1 VSTTSFSRADLTE
14 RQTAFTGLLA
24 HPLVAPWTNPTLYRL
39 VHRHEH
45 TLHVWC
51 ARLGYRLIRIDRCF
65 RLRRSPIEGRT
76 ATPRTTPP
84 QRRPLVL
91 ALLAAAILEDH
102 RQDSITLQE
111 ISDDVRHF
119 AAANRFVAYD
129 PEHRSHRVALLA
141 GVRLL
146 IAHGVLDQ
154 RTHRGEL
161 LDSWERTG
169 GGIGAGYLIRRDAL
183 VLLVDTR
190 DVELA
195 LHPIEAGEAARGQL
209 ILRELIETQALHPL
223 ELDAGLAT
231 YLNSQRRRLV
241 DQAEEMT
248 GGTVELRSDAWVL
261 LLPSDQSVEP
271 GLVIDFPEATAA
283 DWVALAMLEAVGRRG
298 GVQPDGRRHCP
309 GSVVAGL
316 AADLHAEHAQR
327 LTVALRESAE
337 VVRTA
342 AENQLQSAGLLQVD
356 AAGDWYLQAEAGRYR
371 SADLQVAPTPD
382 LPPETLFEEHE

>member
-1 VSTTSFSRADLTE
+1 MSTTSFSRADLTE

-45 TLHVWC
+45 TLDVWC
-51 ARLGYRLIRIDRCF
+51 ARLGYRLIRIDQCF
-65 RLRRSPIEGRT
+65 RLRRLPIQGRA
-76 ATPRTTPP
+76 ATPRKTPP
-84 QRRPLVL
+84 PRRPLVL
-91 ALLAAAILEDH
+91 ALLTAAILEDR

-119 AAANRFVAYD
+119 AAANRFLPYD

-154 RTHRGEL
+154 RTHRGEM

-195 LHPIEAGEAARGQL
+195 LHPIEAGETARGQL
-209 ILRELIETQALHPL
+209 ILRELVETQALHPL
-223 ELDAGLAT
+223 ELDDGLAT
-231 YLNSQRRRLV
+231 YLNFQRRRLV

-271 GLVIDFPEATAA
+271 DLVIDFPEPTAA
-283 DWVALAMLEAVGRRG
+283 DWVALALLEAVGRRG
-298 GVQPDGRRHCP
+298 EAQPDGRRQCP
-309 GSVVAGL
+309 GNVVAEL

-342 AENQLQSAGLLQVD
+342 AENQLQAAGLLQVD
-356 AAGDWYLQAEAGRYR
+356 PVGDWYLEAEAGRYR
-371 SADLQVAPTPD
+371 AADLQVAPTSEF
-382 LPPETLFEEHE
+382 PPETLFEEHE